1 MLWLNY
7 LAPYLIKLIRGLFQ
21 RLQKKF
27 LTGGSTRG
35 FTGGAGTQ
43 SGDFWRLASHIPKE
57 WRLFSLETKNLFSIL
72 LRKIYKI
79 IAMLFS
85 LHSSCKIISQTSF
98 VYIRDCHMCA
108 IIVDQSL
115 QRKLDL
121 STLWRLLE
129 VSGALAR
136 AFWSFLEALER
147 SLEDSRAFW
156 SFLEVSGG
164 AGTGP
169 KFHLIS

>member
-1 MLWLNY
+1 
-7 LAPYLIKLIRGLFQ
+7 
-21 RLQKKF
+21 
-27 LTGGSTRG
+27 
-35 FTGGAGTQ
+35 
-43 SGDFWRLASHIPKE
+43 
-57 WRLFSLETKNLFSIL
+57 
-72 LRKIYKI
+72 
-79 IAMLFS
+79 
-85 LHSSCKIISQTSF
+85 
-98 VYIRDCHMCA
+98 MCA

-115 QRKLDL
+115 QRNWDL
-121 STLWRLLE
+121 PTLWRLLE

-169 KFHLIS
+169 NCPIKEQKLNERKYFYKSNEKVKRNC

>member
-1 MLWLNY
+1 M
-7 LAPYLIKLIRGLFQ
+7 
-21 RLQKKF
+21 
-27 LTGGSTRG
+27 
-35 FTGGAGTQ
+35 
-43 SGDFWRLASHIPKE
+43 
-57 WRLFSLETKNLFSIL
+57 
-72 LRKIYKI
+72 
-79 IAMLFS
+79 
-85 LHSSCKIISQTSF
+85 SF

-108 IIVDQSL
+108 IIVDQSF
-115 QRKLDL
+115 QRNLDL

-156 SFLEVSGG
+156 RFLEVSGG

-169 KFHLIS
+169 LHLSQCDIR

>member
-1 MLWLNY
+1 
-7 LAPYLIKLIRGLFQ
+7 
-21 RLQKKF
+21 
-27 LTGGSTRG
+27 
-35 FTGGAGTQ
+35 
-43 SGDFWRLASHIPKE
+43 
-57 WRLFSLETKNLFSIL
+57 
-72 LRKIYKI
+72 
-79 IAMLFS
+79 
-85 LHSSCKIISQTSF
+85 
-98 VYIRDCHMCA
+98 MCA

-115 QRKLDL
+115 QRNLDL
-121 STLWRLLE
+121 PTLWRLLE

-169 KFHLIS
+169 

>member
-1 MLWLNY
+1 
-7 LAPYLIKLIRGLFQ
+7 
-21 RLQKKF
+21 
-27 LTGGSTRG
+27 
-35 FTGGAGTQ
+35 
-43 SGDFWRLASHIPKE
+43 
-57 WRLFSLETKNLFSIL
+57 
-72 LRKIYKI
+72 
-79 IAMLFS
+79 
-85 LHSSCKIISQTSF
+85 
-98 VYIRDCHMCA
+98 MCA

-115 QRKLDL
+115 QRNLDL
-121 STLWRLLE
+121 PTLWRLLE

-169 KFHLIS
+169 KLGGEIGPWVVRSAKIA